1 MQKLQQNLNSN
12 FVHLHVHTEYSL
24 LDGINR
30 VNQLPTEISN
40 LGQTALAITD
50 HGNVS
55 GSYRFYKECRKAG
68 IKPIIGMEA
77 YYTVEDRTVREKDD
91 LGESYYHLVLHAMN
105 NTGLKNLYKLSTFAY
120 TEGMYRKPRIDD
132 ALLGEY
138 SEGIIATTAC
148 LGSRIS
154 QLILNDKIKEAEYI
168 LDHHR
173 SIFNKRLL
181 IELQLHDME
190 DQTKVNAVLLQLANK
205 KDIEIILTNDCH
217 YTSEHDKY
225 FHEIALCMQTKTTL
239 SNEKRF
245 TFGDIDV
252 HVASHDWMWKE
263 AQKLNIPYRAIE
275 NTKHFAELINS
286 NDYFSD
292 RKNRYPKYS
301 DFKYST
307 NSWGELEHYCKQKLF
322 EKFGKMPP
330 KDYRDRI
337 DKELKIIKKMGFSD
351 YLLIVSDFLDGARSQ
366 NVYVGPGRGSAAGS
380 LVAYAL
386 DITRV
391 DPIKYGLIFERFLNY
406 GRAATPLIFS
416 QEQVEYIKESANHT
430 KCLHEH
436 KCSHGSSCNHK
447 H

>member
-1 MQKLQQNLNSN
+1 MDNKD

-30 VNQLPTEISN
+30 ISQLPTHIKN
-40 LGQTALAITD
+40 MNQKALAITD

-55 GSYRFYKECRKAG
+55 GSYAFYKECKKVG
-68 IKPIIGMEA
+68 VKPIIGMEA
-77 YYTVEDRTVREKDD
+77 YYTVEDRKVREKDD
-91 LGESYYHLVLHAMN
+91 LESSYYHLVLHAIN
-105 NTGLKNLYKLSTFAY
+105 NKGLHNLYKLSTFAY

-132 ALLGEY
+132 ELIGQY
-138 SEGIIATTAC
+138 SEGIVATTAC

-154 QLILNDKIKEAEYI
+154 QLILNDRFKDAEYM

-173 SIFNKRLL
+173 ALFDGRLL
-181 IELQLHDME
+181 VELQLHTMA
-190 DQTKVNAVLLQLANK
+190 DQVKVNKALLEMAEK
-205 KDIEIILTNDCH
+205 KKMEIILTNDCH
-217 YTSEHDKY
+217 YTEEHDKM

-252 HVASHDWMWKE
+252 HVANHDWMWKH
-263 AQKLNIPYRAIE
+263 AQEQGIPYRAIE
-275 NTKHFAELINS
+275 NTNHFADLINS
-286 NDYFSD
+286 DDYFSD

-301 DFKYST
+301 DFKHGE
-307 NSWGELEHYCKQKLF
+307 NSWSELEHYCKIKLF
-322 EKFGKMPP
+322 EKFNNTIPP
-330 KDYRDRI
+330 ENYRNRI
-337 DKELKIIKKMGFSD
+337 DHELKIIKKMGFSD
-351 YLLIVSDFLDGARSQ
+351 YLLIVSDFLDGAREN

-406 GRAATPLIFS
+406 GRAAKPVIFNKA
-416 QEQVEYIKESANHT
+416 QLEYIQESS
-430 KCLHEH
+430 KH
-436 KCSHGSSCNHK
+436 KHCPHKNPCNCSH
-447 H
+447 

>member
-1 MQKLQQNLNSN
+1 MDKD

-24 LDGINR
+24 LDGINK
-30 VNQLPTEISN
+30 VSTLPSYIDSI
-40 LGQTALAITD
+40 GQKALAITD

-55 GSYRFYKECRKAG
+55 GSYKFYKECKKVG

-77 YYTVEDRTVREKDD
+77 YYTVEDRQVREKDD

-132 ALLGEY
+132 ALIGEY

-154 QLILNDKIKEAEYI
+154 QLILKDKIKEAEFI

-173 SIFNKRLL
+173 SLFNNRLL
-181 IELQLHDME
+181 IELQLHTME
-190 DQTKVNAVLLQLANK
+190 DQLKVNKVLLELANK

-217 YTSEHDKY
+217 YTNEHDKMM
-225 FHEIALCMQTKTTL
+225 HEIALCMQTKTTL
-239 SNEKRF
+239 SDEKRF

-252 HVASHDWMWKE
+252 HVANHDWMWKR
-263 AQKLNIPYRAIE
+263 AQEQKIPYRALS
-275 NTKHFAELINS
+275 NTAQFANLIDS
-286 NDYFSD
+286 DDYFSD

-301 DFKYST
+301 KFKYAK
-307 NSWGELEHYCKQKLF
+307 NSWDELEHYCKRKLYN
-322 EKFGKMPP
+322 KFNGMPP
-330 KDYRDRI
+330 ENYRNRI
-337 DKELKIIKKMGFSD
+337 DTELKVIKKMGFSD
-351 YLLIVSDFLDGARSQ
+351 YLLIVSDFLDGARDQ

-406 GRAATPLIFS
+406 GRAATPIIFTE
-416 QEQVEYIKESANHT
+416 EQKTYIKDSADHKNCTH
-430 KCLHEH
+430 KH
-436 KCSHGSSCNHK
+436 KCTCSH
-447 H
+447 